1 MENWFFNF
9 TPEMLAQC
17 AKRNR
22 DPHGLF
28 AALEYV
34 LPRYEINT
42 IERVAAFLAQCGHES
57 VDFTVLQEN
66 LNYSADGLNKIF
78 PKYFKNAG
86 RDANAYARQPE
97 RIANV
102 VYGGRMGN
110 GPEASGDGWRFRG
123 RGAIQLT
130 GRDNYTKFAASIG
143 YDLDQAIAYL
153 DTLPGAIESA
163 AWFWWNKGINAV
175 ADAGDIVTMT
185 KLING
190 GTIGLED
197 RKKHWEHNLHVL
209 SAGAYGEEPQHHDEP
224 AAEDDPT
231 ANWPTLRRGS
241 EYTDWVT
248 TMQVALGIDPADG
261 IFGPGTEQRLREW
274 QAANGLTADGI
285 AGRATLKKLLG
296 Y

>member
-1 MENWFFNF
+1 MENWFFDF
-9 TPEMLAQC
+9 TPEKLAQC

-42 IERVAAFLAQCGHES
+42 VERVAAFLAQCGHES

-66 LNYSADGLNKIF
+66 LNYSADGLNSIF

-86 RDANAYARQPE
+86 RDAKAYARQPE
-97 RIANV
+97 KIANV

-110 GPEASGDGWRFRG
+110 GDEASGDGWRFRG

-130 GRDNYTKFAASIG
+130 GRSNYTKFAESIG
-143 YDLDQAIAYL
+143 YDLDSAIAYL

-163 AWFWWNKGINAV
+163 AWFWWNNGLNAI
-175 ADAGDIVTMT
+175 ADSGDIVLMT
-185 KLING
+185 KRING

-197 RKKHWEHNLHVL
+197 RKKHWEHNIHVL
-209 SAGAYGEEPQHHDEP
+209 GA
-224 AAEDDPT
+224 AAEEHHGHHEAVASDDIT

-241 EYTDWVT
+241 EYTDWVI

-261 IFGPGTEQRLREW
+261 VFGPGTEQRLKEW

-285 AGRATLKKLLG
+285 AGRATLKRLLG